1 MIELINVEKIYGKK
15 DYATRALKDAN
26 LKISD
31 GEFLAVMGP
40 SGSGKSTLLNIIGC
54 MDSLTSGQYLVDG
67 MDVGNMKNIKRQEFA
82 RDNISFV
89 FQDFALMND
98 YTAYENVELPLRIK
112 GVRAKVRKKTVM
124 ECLEK
129 VGMTEY
135 YKKYP
140 NKLSGG
146 QQQRVA
152 IARALASGNK
162 YILADEPTGAL
173 DSENG
178 MEVIKVLQ
186 NIVKE
191 GRTVIMVTHNE
202 ELAMYAD
209 RIVYIEDGVVTPYV
223 KEQKQPEINAE

>member
-1 MIELINVEKIYGKK
+1 MIELIDVEKIYGDK
-15 DYATRALKDAN
+15 DYKTYALKGVSI
-26 LKISD
+26 KIEN
-31 GEFLAVMGP
+31 GEFVAVMGP

-54 MDSLTSGQYLVDG
+54 MDSLTNGIYKVDETI
-67 MDVGNMKNIKRQEFA
+67 VSNLKSAKRQEFA
-82 RDNISFV
+82 KNNISFV

-98 YTAYENVELPLRIK
+98 YTSYENVELPLRIK
-112 GVRAKVRKKTVM
+112 GVSGRERKKIV
-124 ECLEK
+124 LESLDK
-129 VGMTEY
+129 VGMSEF

-173 DSENG
+173 DRENG
-178 MEVIKVLQ
+178 MEIINVLKD
-186 NIVKE
+186 IAKE

-202 ELAMYAD
+202 ELAKFAD
-209 RIVYIEDGVVTPYV
+209 RIIYIEDGL
-223 KEQKQPEINAE
+223 INQ

>member
-1 MIELINVEKIYGKK
+1 MIELKNVEKIYGDK
-15 DYATRALKDAN
+15 DCPIHALKGVSLNIA
-26 LKISD
+26 D
-31 GEFLAVMGP
+31 GEFVAIMGP

-54 MDSLTSGQYLVDG
+54 MDSLTKGIYKIDETIISDL
-67 MDVGNMKNIKRQEFA
+67 KNAKRQDFA
-82 RDNISFV
+82 KNNISFV

-112 GVRAKVRKKTVM
+112 GIPSKMRKKTVFDA
-124 ECLEK
+124 LGK
-129 VGMTEY
+129 VGMAEY

-173 DSENG
+173 DSVNG
-178 MEVIKVLQ
+178 MEVIKVLKMIA
-186 NIVKE
+186 NE
-191 GRTVIMVTHNE
+191 GKTIIMVTHND
-202 ELAMYAD
+202 ELAKHAD
-209 RIVYIEDGVVTPYV
+209 RIIYIEDGLIKDNV
-223 KEQKQPEINAE
+223 

>member
-1 MIELINVEKIYGKK
+1 MIRIKDIVKIYGDKECQT
-15 DYATRALKDAN
+15 YALKG
-26 LKISD
+26 ISLDIND
-31 GEFLAVMGP
+31 GEFVAIMGP

-54 MDSLTSGQYLVDG
+54 MDVLTEGEFIVDETIVSSLTNS
-67 MDVGNMKNIKRQEFA
+67 KRQEFA
-82 RDNISFV
+82 KNNISFV

-98 YTAYENVELPLRIK
+98 YTSYENVELPLRIK
-112 GVRAKVRKKTVM
+112 GVSGRERKKIV
-124 ECLEK
+124 LESLDK
-129 VGMTEY
+129 VGMSEF

-173 DSENG
+173 DRENG
-178 MEVIKVLQ
+178 MEIINVLKD
-186 NIVKE
+186 IAKE

-202 ELAMYAD
+202 ELAKFAD
-209 RIVYIEDGVVTPYV
+209 RIIYIEDGL
-223 KEQKQPEINAE
+223 INQ

>member
-1 MIELINVEKIYGKK
+1 MIELIDVEKIYGKK
-15 DYATRALKDAN
+15 DYATRALKGAN
-26 LKISD
+26 LNISE
-31 GEFLAVMGP
+31 GEFLAIMGP

-67 MDVGNMKNIKRQEFA
+67 IDVAGMKNVKRQMFA

-112 GVRAKVRKKTVM
+112 GVRAKERKKRVI

-129 VGMTEY
+129 VGMAEY
-135 YKKYP
+135 AKKHP

-178 MEVIKVLQ
+178 TEVIKVLR

-202 ELAMYAD
+202 ELALSAD
-209 RIVYIEDGVVTPYV
+209 RIVYIEDGIVTPYV
-223 KEQKQPEINAE
+223 KVEKDN

>member
-1 MIELINVEKIYGKK
+1 MIKLKDIVKIYGDKECQT
-15 DYATRALKDAN
+15 YALKGVSIDIA
-26 LKISD
+26 D
-31 GEFLAVMGP
+31 GEFVAIMGP

-54 MDSLTSGQYLVDG
+54 MDSLTEGELIVDEIVVS
-67 MDVGNMKNIKRQEFA
+67 DLKNTKRQEFA
-82 RDNISFV
+82 KNNISFV

-112 GVRAKVRKKTVM
+112 GVSGRERKRIIT
-124 ECLEK
+124 ESLNA

-146 QQQRVA
+146 QQQRIA

-173 DSENG
+173 DSTNG
-178 MEVIKVLQ
+178 LEIINVLKE
-186 NIVKE
+186 IAKE
-191 GRTVIMVTHNE
+191 GRTVIMVTHND
-202 ELAMYAD
+202 ELAKYAD
-209 RIVYIEDGVVTPYV
+209 RVIYIEDGMV
-223 KEQKQPEINAE
+223 K